1 MSISSYTRKH
11 STTIL
16 EPENHLYM
24 RSYRPPIPFFLV
36 CTLLFCSFSEYLLGQ
51 EQYSFRQLS
60 VKDGLSQNSVVSIA
74 QDGIGFLWLATQDG
88 LNKYDGRQFTTYPF
102 QFTDIT
108 RPTYSKLGRIYT
120 DRTGVVWVI
129 PDDHL
134 VYSYHETK
142 DAFEPI
148 DGVTHAS
155 TVFQDYGGTHW
166 FGTFKGEV
174 HYRGKD
180 GKVHEFPL
188 SLSHDHSIYELSD
201 LNENKVYVLT
211 NRHLVQIDPNTKQ
224 SQQIAPQ
231 VLLGEALAAD
241 FSAMARTSDQ
251 RIWIGT
257 FGDGLYY
264 MKPGSHYLE
273 RIDSNEFEGYLP
285 NNLNILD
292 LYFDTKQHLW
302 VTTYGSGL
310 FMLDFNKKS
319 VQQFRAEKNNPRAL
333 HYNDILCAY
342 EDNSGTLWFGT
353 DGAGTS
359 YYDAYLE
366 KFNSYTN
373 YQTPENINI
382 DVVRALTVDSESA
395 IWIGTSGKGL
405 TQFEPRYNSWTTFT
419 STNSDIPSNR
429 IMSLHHDSNGALWIG
444 TQGGG
449 LSILDNQQFKNYNR
463 ASAVSVPAM
472 TIWTIFEDSKHRV
485 WLGTR
490 DEGLLQFDK
499 SDGVLRSYR
508 HFTVGDALVSRKNI
522 RVIIEDPQGNFWLG
536 TDNQGLIKF
545 NPETEESEVF
555 VAGTDVNA
563 ISGNG
568 IKSLFYD
575 PIGVLWVGTSGK
587 GLNALDIGSGKFV
600 NYTTDDGLS
609 NNVIYGILPDEQG
622 NLWLSSNKGI
632 TRFTPP
638 GKDGRVP
645 GIMNY
650 DNYDALATEFNTG
663 AYFKDDK
670 GQLYFGGLEGLYWF
684 NPKHISQSTFLP
696 PTVITDFKVLNQK
709 RSIHSDTLL
718 AYNENTIDFSFSS
731 LQFSEPEKNQY
742 RYRLVPYEENWVSSG
757 NKNFVRYTHLPPDDY
772 QFQVI
777 SSNYDGQWNEQ
788 PERFDFTVSAPW
800 YLTTWSKMAYVL
812 LFILCGISIY
822 RYLKWRW
829 KMQLDLELKE
839 EEASRL
845 KELNDYKSKIYTD
858 IAHEFRT
865 PLTLISGP
873 LESKLSESDLSE
885 SDRSRFSMIERN
897 TSRLTNLVDQ
907 LLQLAKL
914 EEGKFELQKEWGNL
928 GLFLKTTASSF
939 AYEAEQRR
947 IAYRYEV
954 EDMPTAFYDQDA
966 LDKIVVNLISNALK
980 YGKEEGICEFSAS
993 LDHSVLHLRVAN
1005 DTQNDIG
1012 DVQKIF
1018 ERFYQKDR
1026 NSKGAGIGLSLVNE
1040 LVKLYDG
1047 EINAQQDADKMVFT
1061 VKLPI
1066 TVDEP
1071 EIDKVAVIV
1080 GKDEKDRAEF
1090 AKDLPILLVVEDNA
1104 DVRDFIKAEFGKSYR
1119 ILQAENGK
1127 SGVQIALKEIPDV
1140 IISDVKM
1147 PLEDGIWLC
1156 NTLKTDERTSHIPI
1170 VLLTASTARKNELE
1184 GLKAGADDYVTKP
1197 FKIKILEK
1205 RVANLI
1211 SSRKLL
1217 RERYVQ
1223 EGFIT
1228 PKEIAITPAD
1238 EAFLTRVQN
1247 IIDEHLADPAFNTA
1261 QFSRFIGMSRMQLHR
1276 KLMAYTGLS
1285 TSAFIRS
1292 QRLKQ
1297 AVHILKTSD
1306 ATINE
1311 VAYTVGF
1318 NTPSY
1323 FIKCFKE
1330 TYKKTPTDYLQDTDN

>member
-11 STTIL
+11 SRLIL
-16 EPENHLYM
+16 GSENNLKM
-24 RSYRPPIPFFLV
+24 PISRSSIPFFLFCVLLV
-36 CTLLFCSFSEYLLGQ
+36 CSYSKQLQGQ
-51 EQYSFRQLS
+51 EQFSFRQLS
-60 VKDGLSQNSVVSIA
+60 VKEGLSQNSVVSIA
-74 QDGIGFLWLATQDG
+74 QDSTGFLWLATQDG

-108 RPTYSKLGRIYT
+108 RPTYSKLGSIYT

-134 VYSYHETK
+134 VYSYDETK
-142 DAFEPI
+142 DSFN
-148 DGVTHAS
+148 DVQGVTQAS
-155 TVFQDYGGTHW
+155 TVFQDSEGTHW
-166 FGTFKGEV
+166 FGTFNGEI
-174 HYRGKD
+174 HFMTKD
-180 GKVHEFPL
+180 GRVRELPL
-188 SLSHDHSIYELSD
+188 SLASGHSIYDISD
-201 LNENKVYVLT
+201 LNENEVYVLT
-211 NRHLVQIDPNTKQ
+211 NRNLIQIDAKTKQ
-224 SQQIAPQ
+224 TRIIAPK
-231 VLLGEALAAD
+231 VLLGDALAAD
-241 FSAMARTSDQ
+241 FSAMVKTNDE

-257 FGDGLYY
+257 FGDGLYF
-264 MKPGSHYLE
+264 MKPGSQYME
-273 RIDSNEFEGYLP
+273 RVDPNEFEGYLP
-285 NNLNILD
+285 SNLNILD
-292 LYFDTKQHLW
+292 LYFDSKQRLW

-310 FMLDFNKKS
+310 MMLDFKKKT
-319 VQQFRAEKNNPRAL
+319 VQQFKAEKNNPKAL

-405 TQFEPRYNSWTTFT
+405 TQFEPRYNSWTTYT
-419 STNSDIPSNR
+419 SMNSDISSNR
-429 IMSLHHDSNGALWIG
+429 IMSLHYDADGALWIG

-449 LSILDNQQFKNYNR
+449 LSILDNQQFQTYHR
-463 ASAVSVPAM
+463 TSAVSLPAM
-472 TIWTIFEDSKHRV
+472 TIWTIFEDSRHRV

-490 DEGLLQFDK
+490 DEGLLQFHT
-499 SDGVLRSYR
+499 SDGVLGSYQD
-508 HFTVGDALVSRKNI
+508 FAVGDSLVSRKNI
-522 RVIIEDPQGNFWLG
+522 RVIIEDPHGNFWLG
-536 TDNQGLIKF
+536 TDNQGLVKF
-545 NPETEESEVF
+545 NPNTGESEVF
-555 VAGTDVNA
+555 MTGADKNT

-575 PIGVLWVGTSGK
+575 QDGVLWVGTSGK
-587 GLNALDIGSGKFV
+587 GLNALDITSGKFE
-600 NYTTDDGLS
+600 NYTTADGLS

-622 NLWLSSNKGI
+622 HLWLSSNKGI

-638 GKDGRVP
+638 EKGKGVP
-645 GIMNY
+645 GIVNY

-663 AYFKDDK
+663 AYFKGED

-696 PTVITDFKVLNQK
+696 PTVITDFKVLNQD

-718 AYNENTIDFSFSS
+718 AYDENTIDLSFSS

-742 RYRLVPYEENWVSSG
+742 RYRLVPYEENWVTSG
-757 NKNFVRYTHLPPDDY
+757 NKNFVRYTHLPPDAY
-772 QFQVI
+772 EFQVI
-777 SSNYDGQWNEQ
+777 SSNYDGQWNDS
-788 PERFDFTVSAPW
+788 PERFNFTISAPW
-800 YLTTWSKMAYVL
+800 YFNTWSKIGYAL
-812 LFILCGISIY
+812 LFILTGIVIY

-829 KMQLDLELKE
+829 KMQLDLQLKE
-839 EEASRL
+839 EEAHRL
-845 KELNDYKSKIYTD
+845 KELNAYKSKIYTE

-865 PLTLISGP
+865 PLTLIAGP
-873 LESKLSESDLSE
+873 VESKLSEPGLSE
-885 SDRSRFSMIERN
+885 SDMSRFSMIERN

-914 EEGKFELQKEWGNL
+914 EEGEFELQKEWGDL
-928 GLFLKTTASSF
+928 GLFLKSTASSF
-939 AYEAEQRR
+939 AYEAKQQKVH
-947 IAYRYEV
+947 YQYEV
-954 EDMPTAFYDQDA
+954 EDVPLAFYDQDA

-980 YGKEEGICEFSAS
+980 YGRKEGRCEFSAN
-993 LDHSVLHLRVAN
+993 LDTNVLYIRVEN
-1005 DTQNDIG
+1005 DTDGDIG
-1012 DVQKIF
+1012 DVQKLF
-1018 ERFYQKDR
+1018 ERFYQKDKS
-1026 NSKGAGIGLSLVNE
+1026 SKGAGIGLSLVKE
-1040 LVKLYDG
+1040 LVKLYHG
-1047 EINAQQDADKMVFT
+1047 EIRVQQDNHRMVFN
-1061 VKLPI
+1061 VKLPL
-1066 TVDEP
+1066 TVKEP
-1071 EIDKVAVIV
+1071 EINIGQANERGVVEST
-1080 GKDEKDRAEF
+1080 KDV
-1090 AKDLPILLVVEDNA
+1090 PILLVVEDNA
-1104 DVRDFIKAEFGKSYR
+1104 DVRDFIATEFGKSYR
-1119 ILQAENGK
+1119 ILQAENGRK
-1127 SGVQIALKEIPDV
+1127 GVQIAFEEIPDI

-1147 PLEDGIWLC
+1147 PVQDGIWLC

-1205 RVANLI
+1205 RVSNLI

-1223 EGFIT
+1223 EGFVT
-1228 PKEIAITPAD
+1228 PKEIAITPTD
-1238 EAFLTRVQN
+1238 EAFLTKVQD
-1247 IIDEHLADPAFNTA
+1247 IMDEHLADTEFNTA
-1261 QFSRFIGMSRMQLHR
+1261 QFSRSIGMSRMQLHR

-1297 AVHILKTSD
+1297 AVYILKTSD

-1330 TYKKTPTDYLQDTDN
+1330 TYKKTPMEYLQNSDN